1 MRTDFQKF
9 FRRVIRKK
17 MLYVQRSITK
27 ISTTIFGFSIY
38 DFFGFFGFS
47 QGSVA
52 TYCRRGR
59 NLCDMS

>member
-9 FRRVIRKK
+9 FRQVIRKKIMK

-38 DFFGFFGFS
+38 DFFGFFWIF
-47 QGSVA
+47 A
-52 TYCRRGR
+52 R
-59 NLCDMS
+59 